1 MFVRWSYNTFIYA
14 LAATDSWLCS
24 FSETAPTLPTI
35 RSPSFEFTTG
45 MCRSNPSSEPR
56 LAYYS
61 TPHIFCSTCHGSSGT
76 DAWFLT
82 LDTSSATRAPLA
94 RRMTKP
100 PRENMQGIT
109 SVNKTTGLSPGVV
122 ARLPSGSF
130 SYYHQHARYQ
140 VQSAPPLIRKLGNRY
155 QGFYNIPDTA
165 RLLHISL
172 PPQLSTST
180 QMTGN
185 EIVAGTIS
193 LLDGYSPLGFL
204 NFRPYDNGPMTLSD
218 ITVRSNPGCNTVDIR
233 ITRGDSA
240 RHMRSKA
247 SSTRATPDPGRGGI
261 FVLRLFRKLDASVT
275 KL

>member
-100 PRENMQGIT
+100 PRENMQGHPPSHHPFAHPGIT

-165 RLLHISL
+165 VHAIRFWNFVIAS
-172 PPQLSTST
+172 ST

-233 ITRGDSA
+233 ITRAIALDTCDQK
-240 RHMRSKA
+240 RHQLEPHLIPGVGV
-247 SSTRATPDPGRGGI
+247 SSY
-261 FVLRLFRKLDASVT
+261 
-275 KL
+275 